1 MEPTCFILLRHGET
15 EANKAGI
22 LQGWYESPLDENGIR
37 QVECAAEYLKERHI
51 DAIYCSD
58 LQRAIQTAE
67 APEGGAETPETAE
80 TPEVGTETPE
90 EEAEQDAEDA
100 SNPAEEPAQE

>member
-37 QVECAAEYLKERHI
+37 QVECAAEY
-51 DAIYCSD
+51 AAGQSD
-58 LQRAIQTAE
+58 
-67 APEGGAETPETAE
+67 GASKTLELSL
-80 TPEVGTETPE
+80 GIG
-90 EEAEQDAEDA
+90 
-100 SNPAEEPAQE
+100 PAGR